1 MIWVFAVRFLG
12 AEREVLV
19 LKVNCQ
25 NFYIFSPYAK
35 KPPGDVDW
43 HVSWHASGE
52 RHAVSR
58 CRNAGKWMESPE
70 MRRDSTVVA
79 QRPAEVRGAEFLDK
93 SGVFYGRFLRLPS
106 VGTNE
111 GELVVL
117 DADAA
122 GFVDDAFFSRVYLV
136 EPGAEDQ
143 IPVGPGAGPRILHL
157 IKQTHPWVAVEVFQ
171 QAR

>member
-12 AEREVLV
+12 GEREVLV
-19 LKVNCQ
+19 LKVNGQ
-25 NFYIFSPYAK
+25 NFYAFPPYART
-35 KPPGDVDW
+35 PQGNVDT
-43 HVSWHASGE
+43 HMSWHASGE
-52 RHAVSR
+52 RHFVAR
-58 CRNAGKWMESPE
+58 CRNAGKWEESPE
-70 MRRDSTVVA
+70 MKRDSTVML
-79 QRPAEVRGAEFLDK
+79 QKPAKIRGVELLDK
-93 SGVFYGRFLRLPS
+93 SGVFAGMFLGLRP

-117 DADAA
+117 DADGA
-122 GFVDDAFFSRVYLV
+122 GFVDDAFFLRAYLV

-157 IKQTHPWVAVEVFQ
+157 IKRTHPWLAVEVFQ